1 MTVAPTTVVQLL
13 NDSLREIRVLAEGET
28 ATADMIEDGKR
39 ILVDMLA
46 SWSIDGFKVP
56 YYAIETLALD
66 TTKAAYTWG
75 TGLDIN
81 SVAPRSPNDL
91 IAVSWIFGTLQ
102 RPLRPMSVTG
112 LLQIPYPTVVSSPTR
127 FYFDLQD
134 IPVLRLDVVPIG
146 GTLKLASHKPLN
158 NDFELTDELTFP
170 LGYNR
175 MLRTNLAVDL
185 CPGYNKEVGPTLA
198 AVASSSRRAVM
209 KVNAQPIP
217 QMVSDAAGVNGGRY
231 DQNPIT
237 SPW

>member
-1 MTVAPTTVVQLL
+1 MTTVVQLI

-28 ATADMIEDGKR
+28 ASADMIEDAKR
-39 ILVDMLA
+39 VLVDLLA
-46 SWSIDGFKVP
+46 SFTVDGFKVP
-56 YYAIETLALD
+56 YYAIETLTLS
-66 TTKAAYTWG
+66 TTKSAYTWRPG
-75 TGLDIN
+75 GDIN
-81 SVAPRSPNDL
+81 SVAPLSPNDL

-112 LLQIPYPTVVSSPTR
+112 LLHIPYPSIVSSPMM
-127 FYFDLQD
+127 FYYDLQT

-146 GTLKLASHKPLN
+146 GVLKLASHKPL
-158 NDFELTDELTFP
+158 DTSFGLVDDLEFP
-170 LGYNR
+170 PSYNR

-198 AVASSSRRAVM
+198 AIANKSRSAVE

-217 QMVSDAAGVNGGRY
+217 QMVSDAAGVNGGRF